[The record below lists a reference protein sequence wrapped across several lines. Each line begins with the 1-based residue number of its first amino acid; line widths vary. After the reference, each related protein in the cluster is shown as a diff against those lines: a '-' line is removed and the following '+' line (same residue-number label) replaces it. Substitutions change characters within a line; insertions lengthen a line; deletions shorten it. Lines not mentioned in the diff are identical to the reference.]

1 VLNQAT
7 ADVSV
12 DLQIICCVEFRFVDD
27 KASMVLPVVV
37 FASLAALP
45 CSSRNRIPGYQGGVR
60 VASHQVLSR

>member
-1 VLNQAT
+1 MLNQAT

-27 KASMVLPVVV
+27 KASMVLPVA